1 MKLTDLP
8 AFQSI
13 LSRMEEIRGIP
24 DKFIHKTDENRT
36 DVVPPTSTQES
47 FSDILNSKLSD
58 IEPARNVRGDLD
70 TLGLSGFIQQESAR
84 NGLDPN
90 LVKSVI
96 KAESDF
102 KPNAISRKGA
112 IGLMQLM
119 PGTAEMLG
127 VEDPFDPAEN
137 ISGGTKFL
145 GDLVKRF
152 GDTDLAIAAYN
163 AGPGAVEKHKGIPP
177 FKETKDYVKKVN
189 RFWKG

>member
-1 MKLTDLP
+1 MKLADLP

-13 LSRMEEIRGIP
+13 LSRMEEIREIP
-24 DKFIHKTDENRT
+24 DRFVPKKEETRT
-36 DVVPPTSTQES
+36 EVIPPTNTQES

-58 IEPARNVRGDLD
+58 IESTRNVRGDLD
-70 TLGLSGFIQQESAR
+70 TLGLSGFIRQESAR

-152 GDTDLAIAAYN
+152 GNTDLAIAAYN

-177 FKETKDYVKKVN
+177 FKETRDYVKKVN

>member
-1 MKLTDLP
+1 
-8 AFQSI
+8 
-13 LSRMEEIRGIP
+13 MEEIRGIP
-24 DKFIHKTDENRT
+24 DKFVHKTDENRA
-36 DVVPPTSTQES
+36 DVVPTANTQES
-47 FSDILNSKLSD
+47 FSEILNSKLSA
-58 IEPARNVRGDLD
+58 IENTRNVRGDLD

>member
-177 FKETKDYVKKVN
+177 FKETKDYVKK
-189 RFWKG
+189 